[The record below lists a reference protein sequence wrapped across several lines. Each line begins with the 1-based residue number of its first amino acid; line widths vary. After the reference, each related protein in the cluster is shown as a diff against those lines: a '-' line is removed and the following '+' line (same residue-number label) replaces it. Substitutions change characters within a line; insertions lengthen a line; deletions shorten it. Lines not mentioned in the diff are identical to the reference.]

1 MVMLVVLFVVILA
14 IAAFDAAAVAWGE
27 DSRDSMPDTYRR

>member
-1 MVMLVVLFVVILA
+1 MAILVLLFLIVAALV
-14 IAAFDAAAVAWGE
+14 AFDAAAAEWGE

>member
-1 MVMLVVLFVVILA
+1 MVVLVVLFVVIAL
-14 IAAFDAAAVAWGE
+14 IAAFDAAVISWGE